1 MLFTVDASGERIF
14 YGGKVDDASHR
25 SPKKSSMVSAMRKF
39 KLLDRQATVEE
50 DGNQDTLHQNAVN
63 GLRLHGGGSDAC
75 RPISRFSTSAVDGQV
90 IVWHVDD
97 FSDRL
102 KEFLIRQW
110 IRRKKRYL
118 AFW

>member
-63 GLRLHGGGSDAC
+63 GLRLHGGGSALVGRSVASPR
-75 RPISRFSTSAVDGQV
+75 RPSMAKSSCGTLTTFPIA
-90 IVWHVDD
+90 
-97 FSDRL
+97 
-102 KEFLIRQW
+102 
-110 IRRKKRYL
+110 
-118 AFW
+118 